1 MMKLE
6 QNGGPSSLAGCCL
19 KNDDTNMS
27 STTALCVIMMPRDV
41 NIYGTIFGGIILS
54 YIDQAGFVEARRHGV
69 HRWVTASMDRVD
81 FTEPVYVGDVVRFIT
96 RTIKTGR
103 SSVEIEIKVEAE
115 RYDSGD
121 KLIVTNAIMTMVSVD
136 AYGKAIPFD
145 TPPTLKK
152 GENA

>member
-1 MMKLE
+1 
-6 QNGGPSSLAGCCL
+6 
-19 KNDDTNMS
+19 
-27 STTALCVIMMPRDV
+27 MMPRDV